1 MKQFMNHY
9 ESIRINVWQLLTDP
23 IFAIFCW
30 PCNKNF
36 GRRIST
42 LEKCEDKM
50 AEELNIMELIK
61 KIRLSNDFL
70 KNLLRKDQQQLLHKN
85 KSWLIDIS
93 ESSCEDSC
101 TSSGDSKCNSDNSDI
116 QAVDQPED
124 LRRCINQLVVKGIP
138 D

>member
-1 MKQFMNHY
+1 
-9 ESIRINVWQLLTDP
+9 
-23 IFAIFCW
+23 
-30 PCNKNF
+30 
-36 GRRIST
+36 
-42 LEKCEDKM
+42 M

-116 QAVDQPED
+116 QVVDQSED
-124 LRRCINQLVVKGIP
+124 LRKCINQAVVRGIP
-138 D
+138 EQVEEK